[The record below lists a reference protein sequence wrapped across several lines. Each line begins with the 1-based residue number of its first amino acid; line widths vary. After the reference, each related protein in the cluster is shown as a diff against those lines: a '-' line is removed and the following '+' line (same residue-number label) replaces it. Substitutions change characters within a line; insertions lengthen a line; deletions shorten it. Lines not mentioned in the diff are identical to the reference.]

1 MKNLSIPKKLTIS
14 FALVVILFS
23 GMIACIITLGMKSI
37 ASSLSNFYQGPY
49 QTVTSAEDLSKALN
63 AQQKYLLMYLTN
75 DDKDA
80 IVGYQSELR
89 RLDLAMQSDI
99 AILKNNLILQDNQDK
114 LNLLISNSTN
124 LQKLSNQLQEM
135 YSRGEIEEAKKL
147 YYSDFITTANSSQ
160 SLSYT
165 LSSSSKSVA
174 NQFYISAGKTEKQTY
189 QIIMILSG
197 VILLAVILV
206 CIYVVRLITKPIKQ
220 IESAM
225 LRFSEGELDVD
236 IPYTSKDELGKLA
249 NSMRAM
255 SGNLKAYIDNI
266 SYVLGTISK
275 GDMTVTVDIDYKND
289 FAPIKEAL
297 TTILDSLNST
307 LSQIHDSANQV
318 TTGAEQ
324 VSIGAQT
331 LSQGATE
338 QASSIEE
345 LAATL
350 CEISNKVKANSDNAQ
365 TANDNAED
373 TARVIQGGDA
383 IMQQLV
389 GSMSEMARTS
399 AEINKIIK
407 TINDIAFQT
416 NILALNAA
424 VEAARAGAAGRGF
437 SVVAEEVRNLASKS
451 AQAADNTTALVENT
465 LSAIQNSTNLVGQV
479 RNSLEEISEKASIT
493 TNVIHE
499 ITISSQEQTVAIDQV
514 NEGINLISGVV
525 QTNSATAEQSAAASE
540 ELSGQAETMLSLVN
554 VFQLRE
560 GNHTSLSA
568 FAPEYDFPQDS
579 ITEDGMTYDDG
590 LESTDFEEPFPTEE
604 ETEEE
609 KELTTTI

>member
-14 FALVVILFS
+14 FALVVVLFG
-23 GMIACIITLGMKSI
+23 GMIACIITLGIKSI

-49 QTVTSAEDLSKALN
+49 QTVTSAEDLSKSLN

-135 YSRGEIEEAKKL
+135 YSRGETEEAKKL

-174 NQFYISAGKTEKQTY
+174 NQFYISAGKTEQQTY

-197 VILLAVILV
+197 IILLAVILV

-236 IPYTSKDELGKLA
+236 IPYTSKDELGVLA

-255 SGNLKAYIDNI
+255 SSNLKGYIENI

-275 GDMTVTVDIDYKND
+275 GDMTVSLDIEYKND
-289 FAPIKEAL
+289 FAPIKDAL

-307 LSQIHDSANQV
+307 LSQIQDSANQV

-350 CEISNKVKANSDNAQ
+350 SEISDKVKANSDNAQ
-365 TANDNAED
+365 TANNNAED
-373 TARVIQGGDA
+373 TTRMIQDGDA

-437 SVVAEEVRNLASKS
+437 AVVADEVRELAAKSTEAVKKTEQLIQKS
-451 AQAADNTTALVENT
+451 ADMVKDGSKITDDTASILKEIFGKAARIGD
-465 LSAIQNSTNLVGQV
+465 ITND
-479 RNSLEEISEKASIT
+479 IAKASEQQTAAI
-493 TNVIHE
+493 E
-499 ITISSQEQTVAIDQV
+499 QISTGLSQVSA
-514 NEGINLISGVV
+514 VV
-525 QTNSATAEQSAAASE
+525 QTNAATAEESSASSQ
-540 ELSGQAETMLSLVN
+540 ELSAQAETLRHEISG
-554 VFQLRE
+554 FQLRE
-560 GNHTSLSA
+560 EICA
-568 FAPEYDFPQDS
+568 DAAQV
-579 ITEDGMTYDDG
+579 
-590 LESTDFEEPFPTEE
+590 EEPLF
-604 ETEEE
+604 
-609 KELTTTI
+609 

>member
-1 MKNLSIPKKLTIS
+1 MKNLSIAKKLIIS

-23 GMIACIITLGMKSI
+23 GMIACIITLGIKSI

-49 QTVTSAEDLSKALN
+49 QTVTAAEDLSKSLN

-80 IVGYQSELR
+80 IIGYQSELR
-89 RLDLAMQSDI
+89 RLDLAMQSNI
-99 AILKNNLILQDNQDK
+99 AILKNNLTLQDNQDK
-114 LNLLISNSTN
+114 INQLITNSTN
-124 LQKLSNQLQEM
+124 LQKLSNQVQEM
-135 YSRGEIEEAKKL
+135 YSRGEVEEAKKL

-165 LSSSSKSVA
+165 LSSSSKSAA
-174 NQFYISAGKTEKQTY
+174 NQFYITAGKTETQIY
-189 QIIMILSG
+189 QFVMVLSAA
-197 VILLAVILV
+197 ILLIIILV

-225 LRFSEGELDVD
+225 LRFSEGVLDVD
-236 IPYTSKDELGKLA
+236 IPYNSKDELGVLA

-255 SGNLKAYIDNI
+255 SSNLKVYIDNI

-275 GDMTVTVDIDYKND
+275 GDMTVSVDIDYKND

-307 LSQIHDSANQV
+307 LSQIHNSANQV

-350 CEISNKVKANSDNAQ
+350 CEISDKVKANSDNAQ
-365 TANDNAED
+365 TANDNAKD
-373 TARVIQGGDA
+373 TARVIQGGDEL
-383 IMQQLV
+383 MQQLV
-389 GSMSEMARTS
+389 GSMSEMAKTS
-399 AEINKIIK
+399 TEINKIIK

-465 LSAIQNSTNLVGQV
+465 LSAIQNSTNLVGKV
-479 RNSLEEISEKASIT
+479 RNSLEEISKKASV
-493 TNVIHE
+493 TNTVIHE
-499 ITISSQEQTVAIDQV
+499 ISISSQEQTVAIDQV

-560 GNHTSLSA
+560 GSHTSSPAYLSD
-568 FAPEYDFPQDS
+568 FDFPEDA
-579 ITEDGMTYDDG
+579 ITENSMTYDDDG
-590 LESTDFEEPFPTEE
+590 FDCSYSEEPLEE
-604 ETEEE
+604 VEEE
-609 KELTTTI
+609 KGFATTL

>member
-14 FALVVILFS
+14 FALVVVLFG
-23 GMIACIITLGMKSI
+23 GMIACIITLGIKSI

-49 QTVTSAEDLSKALN
+49 QTVTSAEDLSKSLN

-135 YSRGEIEEAKKL
+135 YSRGETEEAKKL

-174 NQFYISAGKTEKQTY
+174 NQFYISAGKTEQQTY

-197 VILLAVILV
+197 IILLAVILV

-236 IPYTSKDELGKLA
+236 IPYTSKDELGVLA

-255 SGNLKAYIDNI
+255 SSNLKGYIENI

-275 GDMTVTVDIDYKND
+275 GDMTVSLDIEYKND
-289 FAPIKEAL
+289 FAPIKDAL

-307 LSQIHDSANQV
+307 LSQIQDSANQV

-350 CEISNKVKANSDNAQ
+350 SEISDKVKANSDNAQ
-365 TANDNAED
+365 TANNNAED
-373 TARVIQGGDA
+373 TTRMIQDGDA

-451 AQAADNTTALVENT
+451 ALAADNTTALVENT
-465 LSAIQNSTNLVGQV
+465 LSAIQNSTNLVGKV
-479 RNSLEEISEKASIT
+479 RNSLEEISNKASAT
-493 TNVIHE
+493 TTVIHE
-499 ITISSQEQTVAIDQV
+499 ITISSQEQTVSIDQV

-554 VFQLRE
+554 VFQLKE
-560 GNHTSLSA
+560 GGHTSLLTY
-568 FAPEYDFPQDS
+568 APEYDFPENSMTDA
-579 ITEDGMTYDDG
+579 MTYDDG
-590 LESTDFEEPFPTEE
+590 LDFSNSEDPLILE
-604 ETEEE
+604 ETEDE
-609 KELTTTI
+609 KELTTTL

>member
-255 SGNLKAYIDNI
+255 SNNLKGYIDNI

-350 CEISNKVKANSDNAQ
+350 CEISDKVKANSDNAQ
-365 TANDNAED
+365 TANDNAEN
-373 TARVIQGGDA
+373 TVRVIQDGDA

-560 GNHTSLSA
+560 SNHTSLSA